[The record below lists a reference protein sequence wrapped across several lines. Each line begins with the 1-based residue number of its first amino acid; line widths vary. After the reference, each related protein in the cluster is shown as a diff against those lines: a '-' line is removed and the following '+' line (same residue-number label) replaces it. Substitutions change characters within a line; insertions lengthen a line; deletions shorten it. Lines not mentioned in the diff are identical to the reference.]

1 MLRAVGQLVT
11 HRRVVSGASTLT
23 MQTVRLLE
31 RRPRTL
37 AAKLVEIAEALG
49 LERRLRQGRHP
60 GDLYDAGAVRRQ
72 SRGSAS
78 GKPGLFRQGT
88 DPALAGRG
96 GASGRHSALA
106 GAAASRSPSRR
117 RARGSRPGPGPNGR
131 QGHHLRAD
139 AGRGARRADPD
150 APAGSAV
157 SRAASGADIA
167 RRRTGCCAA
176 AHDDRSAAAAPA
188 RSPVAP
194 RSGLARRKRDPRR
207 DGDRE
212 PRSPRPRSRRQC
224 RVRRGGAA
232 RYAGHDTGGALAR
245 LDAEA
250 VHLRHGI

>member
-11 HRRVVSGASTLT
+11 HLRVVSGASTLT

-49 LERRLRQGRHP
+49 LERRLAKDDILAIYMTLAPFG
-60 GDLYDAGAVRRQ
+60 GNLEGI
-72 SRGSAS
+72 AS

-88 DPALAGRG
+88 DPALGGRG

-106 GAAASRSPSRR
+106 GAAASRPPSRR
-117 RARGSRPGPGPNGR
+117 RARGSRPGAGPNGR
-131 QGHHLRAD
+131 QGHHLSAD
-139 AGRGARRADPD
+139 ADRGARRADPD

-188 RSPVAP
+188 RSPAAP
-194 RSGLARRKRDPRR
+194 RGGRARREARP
-207 DGDRE
+207 
-212 PRSPRPRSRRQC
+212 SPRW
-224 RVRRGGAA
+224 
-232 RYAGHDTGGALAR
+232 
-245 LDAEA
+245 
-250 VHLRHGI
+250 